1 MFKKKISQILT
12 DTIPTIEAT
21 IYTSENISKNP
32 IIYLH
37 GGGLVFGQRDDL
49 PEAYLTLLTDTGH
62 PVITLDYLLAPEVK
76 LPLILKTL
84 KKTLESIILQLPDW
98 RFSSDYHLMGRS
110 AGGYLAYLLTKE
122 GFKPKNMILFY
133 SYYTLEVPNFR
144 QPSPAYLKFPRVA
157 PMDLEALIEAQQIV
171 AGEMTKRYPIYLS
184 GRQFGNWLPRILP
197 SLRDIPTYSLTE
209 ENLQQLPP
217 TILIHSTDDSD
228 IPYDLSA
235 TAANFIPQNKF
246 LTIIGS
252 EHDFDRQ
259 VSEETLDIYRQVIDF
274 IEEN

>member
-21 IYTSENISKNP
+21 IYTSENITKEP

-49 PEAYLTLLTDTGH
+49 PEAYLTLLTDAGH
-62 PVITLDYLLAPEVK
+62 PVITLDYFLAPEVK
-76 LPLILKTL
+76 LPLILKKLKETL
-84 KKTLESIILQLPDW
+84 AAVISQLSEW
-98 RFSSDYHLMGRS
+98 GFSNDYHLMGRS
-110 AGGYLAYLLTKE
+110 AGGYLAYLLIKE
-122 GFKPKNMILFY
+122 GFKPKKMILFY

-157 PMDLEALIEAQQIV
+157 PMDLEAIIEAQPIV
-171 AGEMTKRYPIYLS
+171 SGEMGKRYPIYLS

-217 TILIHSTDDSD
+217 TILIHCTDDSD
-228 IPYDLSA
+228 VPYDLSA
-235 TAANFIPQNKF
+235 TAANVIPNNKF
-246 LTIIGS
+246 LTVIGS

-274 IEEN
+274 LE